1 MVAIC
6 PGGRVSPSSAGTEGA
21 YSSVKRKALDRL
33 AALASRAVHTII
45 DLDIKVVD
53 LLVPQTAIDLIVSKA
68 DWLVPRVANSVS
80 RHLVSRVRTIDS
92 RYLKGTVARTLEGAE
107 TYLSYRVAPAV
118 IRGVQKHVPEAASSR
133 KISTIVAGVGKYVP
147 DSVIPTA
154 YIEEWLQLKER
165 FGLSASMIDRLTGV
179 RERRYAADGEAS
191 SDMAVRASLEAI
203 RRAGICAEDIDTII
217 FAAASQ
223 DVGEPATANIVQEK
237 LGARNAHVFD
247 TKNACNSFVNALD
260 VMDAFIQTGRSRVGL
275 VASGEVISRFINP
288 NIDDRQSLKR
298 FMAGLTLGDGGGAMV
313 LTAGNGLDE
322 GRGIRGGTFL
332 SDGSQWRL
340 ATITVGGNME
350 QFDPAKAFFASNG
363 AELDKLASK
372 YIPATIER
380 LLKRLA
386 WRLDDVDLVI
396 SHQYTEHTISN
407 IATQMDFPLSK
418 CMLTVRKYGNTASAS
433 IPIALSDAIDEG
445 RVGPGSRVL
454 LVGGAAGFSAGV
466 VGVVL

>member
-1 MVAIC
+1 MRQKLFSKLA
-6 PGGRVSPSSAGTEGA
+6 
-21 YSSVKRKALDRL
+21 DL
-33 AALASRAVHTII
+33 AASAIHRII
-45 DLDIKVVD
+45 AADIKLVD
-53 LLVPQTAIDLIVSKA
+53 ILVPQ
-68 DWLVPRVANSVS
+68 RVINL
-80 RHLVSRVRTIDS
+80 LVSRTDRVAPGLGGLVNRHFISRVREADR
-92 RYLKGTVARTLEGAE
+92 RYLKGTVAKTVEGAV
-107 TYLSYRVAPAV
+107 TYLSHGIAPVV
-118 IRGVQKHVPEAASSR
+118 IRGVQRHVPEATSSR

-147 DSVIPTA
+147 DSVIPTE

-165 FGLSASMIDRLTGV
+165 FGLTAGMIDRLTGV

-191 SDMAVRASLEAI
+191 SDMAVRASLEALK
-203 RRAGICAEDIDTII
+203 RAGIHAEDIDTII

-260 VMDAFIQTGRSRVGL
+260 VMDAFIQTGRSKVGL
-275 VASGEVISRFINP
+275 VASGEVISRFINW
-288 NIDDRQSLKR
+288 NIDDRQSLKK

-340 ATITVGGNME
+340 ATITAGGNME

-372 YIPATIER
+372 YIPTTIER
-380 LLKRLA
+380 LLRRLG
-386 WRLDDVDLVI
+386 WRLDEVDLVI
-396 SHQYTEHTISN
+396 SHQYTKHTISN
-407 IATQMDFPLSK
+407 IATMMDFPLSK

-433 IPIALSDAIDEG
+433 IPIALADAIEEG

>member
-1 MVAIC
+1 MKQRAVATL
-6 PGGRVSPSSAGTEGA
+6 AG
-21 YSSVKRKALDRL
+21 
-33 AALASRAVHTII
+33 LASRAIHTII
-45 DLDIKVVD
+45 AADIKAID
-53 LLVPQTAIDLIVSKA
+53 RLVPQKAVEFLVSNA
-68 DWLVPRVANSVS
+68 DRVVPRLASTLD
-80 RHLVSRVRTIDS
+80 RHLVSRVRAIDS
-92 RYLKGTVARTLEGAE
+92 RYLKGALAKTLGGAQ
-107 TYLSYRVAPAV
+107 TYLSYRIAPAV
-118 IRGVQKHVPEAASSR
+118 ITGVERHLPEAASSR

-147 DSVIPTA
+147 DSVIPTE
-154 YIEEWLQLKER
+154 YIEQWLHLKER
-165 FGLSASMIDRLTGV
+165 FGLTAGMIDRLTGV
-179 RERRYAADGEAS
+179 RERRYAAQGEAS
-191 SDMAVRASLEAI
+191 SDMAVRASLKAI
-203 RRAGICAEDIDTII
+203 GQAGISPEDIDTII

-223 DVGEPATANIVQEK
+223 DIGEPATANIVQEK

-275 VASGEVISRFINP
+275 VASGEVISRFINW

-313 LTAGNGLDE
+313 LTAANGRDE
-322 GRGIRGGTFL
+322 GRGIRGGSFL

-363 AELDKLASK
+363 SELDKLASK
-372 YIPATIER
+372 HIPATIER
-380 LLKRLA
+380 LLKRLG
-386 WRLDDVDLVI
+386 WKLDEVDLVI
-396 SHQYTEHTISN
+396 SHQYTEHTITN

-433 IPIALSDAIDEG
+433 IPIALADAIDEG